1 MADTAPNNVAP
12 KTLTPKALVVMGV
25 SSSGK
30 SSIGKALA
38 DRLGWRFADGD
49 DFHPPAN
56 VEKQRAGQP
65 LTDEDRWPWLQSI
78 ADEIDHV
85 TADGGRLVVA
95 CSALK
100 RVYRDLLLHGR
111 HDIRIVY
118 LDGAREL
125 IAKRM
130 AARKNHFMPPSLL
143 DSQFRTLEIPGPD
156 ERPIT
161 VSIDDNIDGIVD
173 VITKQLPA

>member
-1 MADTAPNNVAP
+1 MSDPAPN
-12 KTLTPKALVVMGV
+12 ALIVMGV

-38 DRLGWRFADGD
+38 ERLGWGFADGD
-49 DFHPPAN
+49 DFHPKAN

-78 ADEIDHV
+78 ADEIDRV
-85 TADGGRLVVA
+85 TAEGGKLVVA

-100 RVYRDLLLHGR
+100 RVYRELLVHGR

-118 LDGAREL
+118 LDGSKEL

-143 DSQFRTLEIPGPD
+143 DSQFKTLEVPGTD
-156 ERPIT
+156 ERVIR
-161 VSIDDNIDGIVD
+161 VSIDDDIDGIVD
-173 VITKQLPA
+173 AITKQLPS

>member
-1 MADTAPNNVAP
+1 MSDPAPN
-12 KTLTPKALVVMGV
+12 ALIVMGV

-30 SSIGKALA
+30 SSIGQALA
-38 DRLGWRFADGD
+38 ERLGWRFADGD

-56 VEKQRAGQP
+56 VEKQRAGQA

-78 ADEIDHV
+78 ADEIDRV
-85 TADGGRLVVA
+85 TAEGGKLVVA

-100 RVYRDLLLHGR
+100 RAYRDLLVHGR

-118 LDGAREL
+118 LDGSREL

-130 AARKNHFMPPSLL
+130 AGRKNHFMPPSLL
-143 DSQFRTLEIPGPD
+143 DSQFKTLEVPGTD
-156 ERPIT
+156 ERVIT
-161 VSIDDNIDGIVD
+161 VSIDDDIDGIVAA
-173 VITKQLPA
+173 IAKQLPT